1 MVSDNI
7 NIPYATPR
15 VNTFCEFLFR
25 IAMKGTEVMSI
36 GIHGSDRRSGSGAED
51 CLHPGCYPEQWSDAG
66 GVAHAG
72 AEQKGYRRKQDGV
85 VGLPLDES
93 NNPQGMEG
101 DCGSG
106 EDLQA
111 VRTKLLEQ
119 AAIRELGKNVLS
131 YVLADTD
138 SYVNWHIKRFGCSP
152 AGF

>member
-1 MVSDNI
+1 
-7 NIPYATPR
+7 
-15 VNTFCEFLFR
+15 
-25 IAMKGTEVMSI
+25 MSI
-36 GIHGSDRRSGSGAED
+36 GIHGSDRRNGSGTED
-51 CLHPGCYPEQWSDAG
+51 CLHPGHY
-66 GVAHAG
+66 
-72 AEQKGYRRKQDGV
+72 RKQWAETRVVARAGTEQEGYQCEQDRV

-93 NNPQGMEG
+93 DDPQGVEG
-101 DCGSG
+101 ACGSG

-111 VRTKLLEQ
+111 VRTRLLEQ